1 MPFRITDFNE
11 RQQRQIRD
19 QLAGNAVR
27 SMEANKPK
35 QAFAQALVRGDEK
48 LKGGK
53 VGVVIS
59 LIGLLKRTL
68 DCDNFCGACKPLRD
82 GIASSLGIDDGDK
95 RIRWQYNQCETRG
108 QEGVIV
114 HIEVK

>member
-1 MPFRITDFNE
+1 MRFRIEDFNE

-19 QLAGNAVR
+19 QLASDAVR
-27 SMEANKPK
+27 AMEAQKPK
-35 QAFAQALVRGDEK
+35 PVIAQALVRGNEK

-53 VGVVIS
+53 GCVVVS

-95 RIRWQYNQCETRG
+95 RIRWQYSQCETKG
-108 QEGVIV
+108 QEGVI
-114 HIEVK
+114 